1 MDEVAMPVPEQ
12 APPQPVAAAP
22 VAGPRTVLFD
32 FDGVITVDDTFARF
46 MRERYAG
53 VGRKLLLLPVLPWLL
68 LVWPFSWRLGVRT
81 LVHVGLL
88 GVGERRYRELA
99 LDFASRLVR
108 RPRQFQRDA
117 LLVLRRHQAGGDR
130 VIVVTG
136 CERTL
141 ARGLLDELG
150 LPEIELL
157 ASELVSRWP
166 GMRVKRHNVGRRK
179 LHSLAEAGVSA
190 WQRAYG
196 DSVLDIPMLKAAA
209 EPVLVNASPKLCKLV
224 EKALG
229 RSIERVAWY

>member
-1 MDEVAMPVPEQ
+1 M
-12 APPQPVAAAP
+12 
-22 VAGPRTVLFD
+22 
-32 FDGVITVDDTFARF
+32 
-46 MRERYAG
+46 
-53 VGRKLLLLPVLPWLL
+53 
-68 LVWPFSWRLGVRT
+68 
-81 LVHVGLL
+81 HVGLL
-88 GVGERRYRELA
+88 GIGERRYGELA
-99 LDFASRLVR
+99 RDFASRLVR

-117 LLVLRRHQAGGDR
+117 LLALRRHQAQGDR

-136 CERTL
+136 CEHTI

-157 ASELVSRWP
+157 ASQLVPRWQ

-179 LHSLAEAGVSA
+179 LQSLTEAGISA

-196 DSVLDIPMLKAAA
+196 DSVLDIPMLQAAA
-209 EPVLVNASPKLCKLV
+209 EPVLVNASPMLCKLV

>member
-1 MDEVAMPVPEQ
+1 MPVPEQ
-12 APPQPVAAAP
+12 APPQPVASAP
-22 VAGPRTVLFD
+22 VARPRTVLFD

-46 MRERYAG
+46 LRERYAG
-53 VGRKLLLLPVLPWLL
+53 VGRKLLLLPALPWLA
-68 LVWPFSWRLGVRT
+68 LVRPFSWRLAMRT
-81 LVHVGLL
+81 LVHVALL

-99 LDFASRLVR
+99 LEFAARLVR

-117 LLVLRRHQAGGDR
+117 LLALRRHQAEGDR

-136 CERTL
+136 CERVL

-150 LPEIELL
+150 LPGVELV
-157 ASELVSRWP
+157 ASELVPRWA
-166 GMRVKRHNVGRRK
+166 GMRVRRHNVGQHK
-179 LHSLAEAGVSA
+179 LQSLADAGVAS

-209 EPVLVNASPKLCKLV
+209 EPVLVNASPKLCKRV

>member
-1 MDEVAMPVPEQ
+1 MDDSLMPVPEH
-12 APPQPVAAAP
+12 AAP
-22 VAGPRTVLFD
+22 ELAPGPRTVLFD

-53 VGRKLLLLPVLPWLL
+53 AVRKLLLLPALPWLAVVRL
-68 LVWPFSWRLGVRT
+68 FSWRLAVRT

-88 GVGERRYRELA
+88 GIGERRYGELA
-99 LDFASRLVR
+99 RDFASRLVR

-117 LLVLRRHQAGGDR
+117 LLALRRHQAEGDR

-136 CERTL
+136 CEHTL

-150 LPEIELL
+150 LPEV
-157 ASELVSRWP
+157 ELVASQLVPRWP
-166 GMRVKRHNVGRRK
+166 GMRMRRHNVGGYK
-179 LHSLAEAGVSA
+179 LRSLADAGVTA

-196 DSVLDIPMLKAAA
+196 DSALDIPMLKAAA
-209 EPVLVNASPKLCKLV
+209 EPVLVNASPQLCKRV
-224 EKALG
+224 ERALG

>member
-1 MDEVAMPVPEQ
+1 MSLPAEDPLDPA
-12 APPQPVAAAP
+12 
-22 VAGPRTVLFD
+22 AGPDTVLFD
-32 FDGVITVDDTFARF
+32 FDGVISVDDTYTRF
-46 MRERYAG
+46 MRERYVG
-53 VGRKLLLLPVLPWLL
+53 VGRKLLLLPVLPWLV

-88 GVGERRYRELA
+88 GVGERRYGELA

-117 LLVLRRHQAGGDR
+117 LHVLRRHQAKGDR

-150 LPEIELL
+150 LPGIELL
-157 ASELVSRWP
+157 ASELVPRWL
-166 GMRVKRHNVGRRK
+166 GMRVRRHNVGRRK
-179 LHSLAEAGVSA
+179 LQSLAESGVTS

-196 DSVLDIPMLKAAA
+196 DSPLDIPMLKAATEA
-209 EPVLVNASPKLCKLV
+209 VLVNPTPKLCKRV

-229 RSIERVAWY
+229 RTVERVAWH

>member
-1 MDEVAMPVPEQ
+1 MPVPEQ
-12 APPQPVAAAP
+12 AAPQPVASAP
-22 VAGPRTVLFD
+22 VAGPPTVLFD
-32 FDGVITVDDTFARF
+32 FDGVITVDDTFAHF

-53 VGRKLLLLPVLPWLL
+53 LGRKLLLLPALPWLA

-88 GVGERRYRELA
+88 GVGERHYRELA

-117 LLVLRRHQAGGDR
+117 LFALRRHLAEGDR
-130 VIVVTG
+130 VVVVTG
-136 CERTL
+136 CEHTL
-141 ARGLLDELG
+141 ARGVLDELG
-150 LPEIELL
+150 LPGIELL
-157 ASELVSRWP
+157 ASELVPRWA

-179 LHSLAEAGVSA
+179 LQSLADAGVA
-190 WQRAYG
+190 RWQRAYG
-196 DSVLDIPMLKAAA
+196 DSALDIPMLKAAA
-209 EPVLVNASPKLCKLV
+209 EPVLVNASPKLCKQV

>member
-1 MDEVAMPVPEQ
+1 MPAPDE
-12 APPQPVAAAP
+12 AAP
-22 VAGPRTVLFD
+22 EPAAGPRTVLFD
-32 FDGVITVDDTFARF
+32 LDGVITVDDTFARF

-53 VGRKLLLLPVLPWLL
+53 MARKLALLPALPWLA
-68 LVWPFSWRLGVRT
+68 LVRPFSWRLAART

-88 GVGERRYRELA
+88 GIGERRYGELA
-99 LDFASRLVR
+99 RDFASRLVR

-117 LLVLRRHQAGGDR
+117 LLALRRHQAQGDR

-136 CERTL
+136 CEHTI

-157 ASELVSRWP
+157 ASQLVPRWQ

-179 LHSLAEAGVSA
+179 LQSLTEAGISA

-196 DSVLDIPMLKAAA
+196 DSVLDIPMLQAAA
-209 EPVLVNASPKLCKLV
+209 EPVLVNASPKLCKQV